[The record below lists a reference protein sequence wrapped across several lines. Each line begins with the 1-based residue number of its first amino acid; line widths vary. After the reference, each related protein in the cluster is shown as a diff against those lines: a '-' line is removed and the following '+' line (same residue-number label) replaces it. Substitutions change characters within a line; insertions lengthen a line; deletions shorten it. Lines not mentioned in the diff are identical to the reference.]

1 MVKELEPTVG
11 VATGGGAAPGGD
23 TCETFCFDPGKIARL
38 RPVLAGTEGLSL
50 LFKALADD
58 TRARIALA
66 LSQEELCVCDVAT
79 LMNISVATASHHL
92 RLLRNMGLAKFRKEG
107 KLVFYAL
114 DDQHVVTL
122 LVQAMAHFQEGK
134 HS

>member
-1 MVKELEPTVG
+1 MVAKDLELAP
-11 VATGGGAAPGGD
+11 AALAAVGD
-23 TCETFCFDPGKIARL
+23 TCETFCFDPDKIARL
-38 RPVLAGTEGLSL
+38 KTALAGTEGVSL
-50 LFKALADD
+50 IFKALADD

-114 DDQHVVTL
+114 DDQHVATL

-134 HS
+134 HG